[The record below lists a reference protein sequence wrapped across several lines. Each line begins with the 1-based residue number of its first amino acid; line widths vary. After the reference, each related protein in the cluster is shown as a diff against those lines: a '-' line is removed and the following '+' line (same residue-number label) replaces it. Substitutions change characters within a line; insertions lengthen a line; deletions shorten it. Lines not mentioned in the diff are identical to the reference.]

1 MLSYVL
7 QAIIYGFAAA
17 VQPGPFQAYIIS
29 QTLTN
34 GARHTLPSALA
45 PLFSDGPIIVLVLL
59 ILSKVPASILLFLRI
74 IGGLYILYLSAGAF
88 RACRAIDSYGASSV
102 QSTGRGLLKAVFVNI
117 LNPSAYLYWS
127 LVTGPILLM
136 GWREAHIV
144 GVGFLIGFYIAAIAT
159 LIGVI
164 LLFAASNRLGPAVNR
179 ALRGVSAAA
188 LVCFGVYQISL
199 GAVEY
204 FKMLY

>member
-1 MLSYVL
+1 MLPYIL

-17 VQPGPFQAYIIS
+17 VQPGPFQAYIVS

-34 GARHTLPSALA
+34 GVRHTLPSAFA
-45 PLFSDGPIIVLVLL
+45 PLISDGPIIVLVLF
-59 ILSKVPASILLFLRI
+59 ILSKMPSSLLLFLRI
-74 IGGLYILYLSAGAF
+74 IGGLYVLYLSAGAF
-88 RACRAIDSYGASSV
+88 RAYRAVNSGGASFIPS
-102 QSTGRGLLKAVFVNI
+102 SGRGLLKAVFVNL

-136 GWREAHIV
+136 GWREAHAI
-144 GVGFLIGFYIAAIAT
+144 GVGFLAGFYTAAIAT
-159 LIGVI
+159 LVGIM
-164 LLFAASNRLGPAVNR
+164 LLFAASNRLGPAVNQ

-199 GAVEY
+199 GTVEY
-204 FKMLY
+204 FRMHQ